1 MTKDGMYSSEELAEA
16 ERQLHDAIANHEG
29 HISQFSPFK
38 LSELDCGNVNILGPD
53 GRVRCT
59 CYNAAGAIIV
69 VKLMTLGNNEFQYVI
84 RRKGIDAIMREAQG

>member
-38 LSELDCGNVNILGPD
+38 LS
-53 GRVRCT
+53 
-59 CYNAAGAIIV
+59 
-69 VKLMTLGNNEFQYVI
+69 
-84 RRKGIDAIMREAQG
+84 